1 MAIKVTPEVEELLA
15 SMNQQIRD
23 QLSQSVELGKW
34 PDGRKLTEQQKENS
48 LQAVILW
55 DSVNGQE
62 TDEPFKVMK
71 GGKLIKQAVKK
82 KTIADDDTIIIKQ

>member
-71 GGKLIKQAVKK
+71 GGKLIKQVIKK

>member
-82 KTIADDDTIIIKQ
+82 KTIADNNTIIIKQ